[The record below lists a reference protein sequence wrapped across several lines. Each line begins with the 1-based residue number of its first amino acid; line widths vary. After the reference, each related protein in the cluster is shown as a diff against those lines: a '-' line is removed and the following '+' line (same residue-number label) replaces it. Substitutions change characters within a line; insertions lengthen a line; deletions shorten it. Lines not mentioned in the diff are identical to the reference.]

1 MSSSTDPVAISVK
14 PALFKM
20 TTEESTADEATRDQM
35 VAYWKHHTGNNPSE
49 STMMLMTEKGA
60 SSISSAEQ
68 KEIFEKLGKIEDKSI
83 IELGAGMGR
92 YTSLFATKKLASL
105 HAVDF
110 MEASI
115 KKNEKLHAHVK
126 GFTFEQADVTKL
138 VIPEDK
144 QFDVVFSN
152 WLMMYLSD
160 KEVKRLASNMAKWCK
175 PGGTLFFRES
185 CTGGASGNIPRNGFN
200 PTNYRDASQYTAIF
214 DALPGFKRV
223 DHGQVKCY
231 VEIKNKTNQYS
242 WKYVHVGEEAATQ
255 E

>member
-1 MSSSTDPVAISVK
+1 
-14 PALFKM
+14 
-20 TTEESTADEATRDQM
+20 M
-35 VAYWKHHTGNNPSE
+35 VAYWKHHTGDNPSE
-49 STMMLMTEKGA
+49 STMMLMTAKGA
-60 SSISSAEQ
+60 STISAAEQ
-68 KEIFEKLGKIEDKSI
+68 KEIFQKLGEIEDKTV

-92 YTSLFATKKLASL
+92 YTSLFATKKLKSL

-115 KKNEKLHAHVK
+115 KKNEKLHGHVK

-138 VIPEDK
+138 EIPEGK
-144 QFDVVFSN
+144 QFDIVFSN

-160 KEVKRLASNMAKWCK
+160 KEVKQLAKNMAKWCK

-185 CTGGASGNIPRNGFN
+185 CTGGASGDKPRQGFN
-200 PTNYRDASQYTAIF
+200 PTNYRNATQYTEIF
-214 DALPGFKRV
+214 DSLPGFKRV

-242 WKYVHVGEEAATQ
+242 WKYVHVGEEGDAAKQ